1 MSQFLFGLSK
11 LSPRNDVLIQKSIR
25 LFSTSPYLTLGTRV
39 KKILPAGCKIGDVLL
54 FDPTKEEIVTVP
66 DKTIPE
72 ELMDE
77 EMMGA
82 SHGWGFF
89 CDRTDRSVRISDI
102 FNPLASKTNPVM
114 IPLPRLTALPTG
126 QTEKVF
132 NVAMSFSSPLGEED
146 CVVAIK
152 FSGIQLS
159 LCRPG
164 CDLEWTNIVTPFNCL
179 DNSSLMYSKRDQK
192 FYLPAPGGNYL
203 FSYDLHFKSDDSPG
217 LHELF
222 YRDHPVL
229 DQSEW
234 ELLSSCSRTE
244 YLVESPSGGDRFL
257 VKWYALGFFSSNL
270 KGIYHKTKRLMVFR
284 EEETTEGKIMCY
296 TEDIGDMCIF
306 LASNE
311 AFCIPASSCLGLKPN
326 CVYYMGRGF
335 GFYDL
340 TTGEAHH
347 YKAPKGAPSALT
359 APYWLPP
366 FAI

>member
-1 MSQFLFGLSK
+1 
-11 LSPRNDVLIQKSIR
+11 
-25 LFSTSPYLTLGTRV
+25 LTLGTRV

-132 NVAMSFSSPLGEED
+132 NVAMSSSSPLGEED

-257 VKWYALGFFSSNL
+257 VKWYSIYIYTHSYTSKVNSLKILRISVCFPTCRYALGFFSSNL
-270 KGIYHKTKRLMVFR
+270 KGIYHKTKGLMVFR

>member
-1 MSQFLFGLSK
+1 MFALQSHS
-11 LSPRNDVLIQKSIR
+11 DVRITWQIQKSIR

-132 NVAMSFSSPLGEED
+132 NVAMSSSSPLGEED

-179 DNSSLMYSKRDQK
+179 DTTQVSCIPKETKN
-192 FYLPAPGGNYL
+192 FTYLPLEATTC
-203 FSYDLHFKSDDSPG
+203 SPMTSTSNQMTPLG
-217 LHELF
+217 
-222 YRDHPVL
+222 
-229 DQSEW
+229 SM
-234 ELLSSCSRTE
+234 SCSIETIQCWI
-244 YLVESPSGGDRFL
+244 SPSGSF
-257 VKWYALGFFSSNL
+257 
-270 KGIYHKTKRLMVFR
+270 
-284 EEETTEGKIMCY
+284 
-296 TEDIGDMCIF
+296 
-306 LASNE
+306 
-311 AFCIPASSCLGLKPN
+311 
-326 CVYYMGRGF
+326 
-335 GFYDL
+335 
-340 TTGEAHH
+340 
-347 YKAPKGAPSALT
+347 
-359 APYWLPP
+359 
-366 FAI
+366 

>member
-39 KKILPAGCKIGDVLL
+39 KKILPGGCKIGDVLL

-132 NVAMSFSSPLGEED
+132 NVAMSSSSPLGEED

-179 DNSSLMYSKRDQK
+179 DNS
-192 FYLPAPGGNYL
+192 N
-203 FSYDLHFKSDDSPG
+203 DSPG